1 MRIWRLSYAFIL
13 LQCSGLAGCEDGRW
27 EDGHDEGLLFGEGHR
42 VGGCVD
48 GERVEVLPRIP
59 PLLLLSLKV
68 KVQIQIHR
76 GTAQRQR
83 HGR

>member
-1 MRIWRLSYAFIL
+1 
-13 LQCSGLAGCEDGRW
+13 
-27 EDGHDEGLLFGEGHR
+27 
-42 VGGCVD
+42 VD